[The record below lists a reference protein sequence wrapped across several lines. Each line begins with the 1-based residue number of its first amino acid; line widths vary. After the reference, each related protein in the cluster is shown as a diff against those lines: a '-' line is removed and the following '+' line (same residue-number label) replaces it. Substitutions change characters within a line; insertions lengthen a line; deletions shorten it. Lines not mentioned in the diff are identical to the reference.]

1 MTLKMVGCWLLAYRI
16 SRPFNTWPFPCP
28 ATVAPHLLK
37 KLQFFRAQFS
47 VGCVE
52 QKQITQKSKEIWSS
66 SMQKLLSCL
75 SHTWVV
81 YKKKTCGFLSFNK
94 ISFSKIFQETE
105 SHDVANVYK
114 GHIENFLV
122 GIGFSSVGVL
132 PFQPESQ
139 EKICRYSLVDS
150 VILWFLWVWG
160 SLIPTNKDSIIQVI
174 VLVLAQKCQ
183 KIWKYWVA
191 IS

>member
-1 MTLKMVGCWLLAYRI
+1 MTLKMIGCWLLAYRI

-122 GIGFSSVGVL
+122 GIG
-132 PFQPESQ
+132 
-139 EKICRYSLVDS
+139 SLLLVSCLSNLSHKKRSAGTAWLIRWFCDS
-150 VILWFLWVWG
+150 YGFG
-160 SLIPTNKDSIIQVI
+160 G
-174 VLVLAQKCQ
+174 A
-183 KIWKYWVA
+183 
-191 IS
+191 